1 MSQDETPIRIARPHG
16 VSTTLD
22 TNGFCWNF
30 DMTETKTPIIQIRN
44 ITKRFG
50 KVTAVDNV
58 SLDILSGEF
67 FVLLGPSGCGKTT
80 LLRMIAGFELPTEG
94 QILIDGQDM
103 ANVPPNKRPVNM
115 VFQSYAVFP
124 HMSVTDNVGYGLRIS
139 GVGKSEIKDRV
150 EEALELVKLGGFGDR
165 MPDQMSGGQR
175 QRVALARSLVMRPK
189 VLLLDEPLSALDAKL
204 RAQMQFELTA
214 LQEKVGITFVT
225 VTHDQDE
232 ALSMA
237 CRIAVINKG
246 EVAQLAAP
254 SDLYEYP
261 ANRFVADF
269 VGAVNT
275 FEGKLTL
282 DEPDRAAV
290 DCPGVGKIYLNHG
303 VTGAH
308 GSDVWVA
315 VRPEKITLHT
325 PGMGKAVQGAAKDS
339 PEGHNFARGTIKGMS
354 YLGDCTLFEIEL
366 EGGAMMRVRRPNLS
380 RTDQEAF
387 TWEDK
392 VSMHWDSASPVVLL
406 A

>member
-1 MSQDETPIRIARPHG
+1 M
-16 VSTTLD
+16 LD
-22 TNGFCWNF
+22 TNGFCWNIE
-30 DMTETKTPIIQIRN
+30 MTEPKSPIIQIRN
-44 ITKRFG
+44 VSKRFG

-139 GVGKSEIKDRV
+139 GVSKSEIRDRV
-150 EEALELVKLGGFGDR
+150 EESLELVKLGGFGDR

-315 VRPEKITLHT
+315 VRPEKITLHV
-325 PGMGKAVQGAAKDS
+325 PGSGKAVQGAAKDS
-339 PEGHNFARGTIKGMS
+339 PEGHNFARGVIKGMS

-380 RTDQEAF
+380 RTDQEDF

>member
-1 MSQDETPIRIARPHG
+1 
-16 VSTTLD
+16 
-22 TNGFCWNF
+22 
-30 DMTETKTPIIQIRN
+30 MTETKFPIIQIRN
-44 ITKRFG
+44 VSKRFG

-139 GVGKSEIKDRV
+139 GVSKSEIRERV
-150 EEALELVKLGGFGDR
+150 EESLELVKLGGFGDR

-354 YLGDCTLFEIEL
+354 YLGDNTVFEIEL